1 MIKNYDFF
9 LIFSK
14 VSCWSEKQIL
24 TNCTH
29 GQSDPSTYCMY
40 PSYFTY
46 FMVLALIATSML
58 TQLSH
63 FTKATILFV
72 ITLMHC
78 VVNVVT
84 VGTAIDCEDSIIYKP
99 FKYDYNIP
107 NYVPY

>member
-1 MIKNYDFF
+1 
-9 LIFSK
+9 
-14 VSCWSEKQIL
+14 
-24 TNCTH
+24 
-29 GQSDPSTYCMY
+29 
-40 PSYFTY
+40 
-46 FMVLALIATSML
+46 MVLVLIATSML

-99 FKYDYNIP
+99 FKYDYTIP
-107 NYVPY
+107 YNVPRGPRQI